1 MLDNLQIGS
10 LGWDYDHWAGGFYPE
25 DMPEE
30 WRLDYYANTFRV
42 VLVEQAC
49 WSKWSEDDIEEV
61 IDAVEGEFGFYFEV
75 KDKTALSK
83 LQLIKQQLTSLAIG
97 VVLFSSSEF
106 DSPDFD
112 LQDFDGFSVTLVID
126 STQGVDLKVSGK
138 VSEELDAFIK
148 SSWSWQNAGLEFCG
162 EPLGVL
168 EKIPEDPKEQR
179 LLLESFMASLP
190 QPYSG
195 APLFVVD
202 QQVKIKQLQDLKTI
216 GEFLGY

>member
-83 LQLIKQQLTSLAIG
+83 LQLIKQKFASLAIG
-97 VVLFSSSEF
+97 VVLFGGSEF
-106 DSPDFD
+106 DGTDLD
-112 LQDFDGFSVTLVID
+112 LQDFAGFSVTLVTD
-126 STQGVDLKVSGK
+126 STEADDLKVSAK
-138 VSEELDAFIK
+138 VGEKLNAFIK
-148 SSWSWQNAGLEFCG
+148 SSWSWQNAGLEFYG
-162 EPLGVL
+162 EPLAVL
-168 EKIPEDPKEQR
+168 EKIPEDPKAQR
-179 LLLESFMASLP
+179 
-190 QPYSG
+190 
-195 APLFVVD
+195 
-202 QQVKIKQLQDLKTI
+202 
-216 GEFLGY
+216 